1 MMLEATKLHLMN
13 EEATCQKKSFH
24 IPLILV
30 QRYIINLR
38 KQTIFAQMWDKKC
51 RVGRKLD
58 Y

>member
-1 MMLEATKLHLMN
+1 MLEATKQHLMN

-38 KQTIFAQMWDKKC
+38 KQTIFAQMCGKKC
-51 RVGRKLD
+51 RFERKLD